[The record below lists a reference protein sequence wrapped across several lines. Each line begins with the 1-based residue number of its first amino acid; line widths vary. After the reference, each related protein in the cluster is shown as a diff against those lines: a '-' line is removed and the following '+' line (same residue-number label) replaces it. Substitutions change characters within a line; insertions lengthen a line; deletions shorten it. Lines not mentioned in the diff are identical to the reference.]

1 MSNTHKGKSM
11 RLNHLIAVSV
21 LTAFSAVAQAATEKP
36 NILLIIADD
45 MGLDASH
52 CYSVGKNQAKMPNI
66 EKMCETGMVFE
77 KTYAAPV
84 CTPTRSTI
92 MSGMYGFKTGVGS
105 AIARKGGNGLKGET
119 VSLFDVLDKT
129 DYAKAIIGKWHLA
142 SSPSDINHPAELGV
156 DDYYG
161 LISGGVPDYFK
172 WSSVKNGVKSQESG
186 YATTVFTDH
195 AVDWI
200 AKQQETPW
208 FLWLAYNA
216 PHTPFHVPPKS
227 LTTSNL
233 VDDAQQIRS
242 NPLPYYNAAL
252 EALDTEIGR
261 LLASMTPKIR
271 DNTVVIFIGDNGTP
285 GQVARSFYGN
295 GRAKGSIFDGGTHI
309 PMVVTGP
316 GVTKGR
322 SNTLVNTTDLHAT
335 IAGLAGVSVT
345 SPDTHNLVP
354 VFAGKPG
361 ERDFVYVEHF
371 SENEGR
377 RADVFGW
384 AIRDD
389 RYKLV
394 VADGEAQMLFDLD
407 NDSLEQTNLLVGDTS
422 AEISAV
428 IAKLTAAHVALK
440 K

>member
-1 MSNTHKGKSM
+1 M
-11 RLNHLIAVSV
+11 RLHHFI
-21 LTAFSAVAQAATEKP
+21 AATILTTCSVVSHAATVKP

-52 CYSVGKNQAKMPNI
+52 CYNVGKNQANMPNI
-66 EKMCETGMVFE
+66 EKMCATGMVFE

-92 MSGMYGFKTGVGS
+92 MSGMYGFRTGVGS
-105 AIARKGGNGLKGET
+105 AISRTNGNGLSGDT
-119 VSLFDVLDKT
+119 VSLFDRLDKT

-142 SSPSDINHPAELGV
+142 SSRTDINHPSELGV

-161 LISGGVPDYFK
+161 LISGGVPDYYK
-172 WSSVKNGVKSQESG
+172 WTSVRNGVASQENG

-200 AKQQETPW
+200 AKQQENPW

-227 LTTSNL
+227 LTTADL
-233 VDDAQQIRS
+233 VDDAAEIRS

-261 LLASMTPKIR
+261 LLATMKPEVR
-271 DNTVVIFIGDNGTP
+271 DNTVIIFIGDNGTP
-285 GQVARSFYGN
+285 GQVARDFYGR
-295 GRAKGSIFDGGTHI
+295 GRVKGSIFDGGTHV

-316 GVTKGR
+316 GITKGR

-335 IAGLAGVSVT
+335 IAGLAGVTVN
-345 SPDTHNLVP
+345 SPDTHNLIP
-354 VFAGKPG
+354 VFAGQSGK
-361 ERDFVYVEHF
+361 RDFVYVEHF
-371 SENEGR
+371 SDAEAR
-377 RADVFGW
+377 RADVHGW

-394 VADGEAQMLFDLD
+394 AAKGEPQMLFDLD
-407 NDSLEQTNLLVGDTS
+407 NDPQERTNLLVGDTS
-422 AEISAV
+422 PEISAV